1 MVPTAS
7 EVVQVRRAVA
17 NGSPIDATSSNE
29 EESCADVFGSSNKKE
44 EDKNEDVLTVQN
56 GETLLINPDLIRE
69 VRRHLFNLV
78 VHVVKY
84 LCRLRNP
91 DFIRYIKFQEE
102 ELRLKNE
109 KKEAAEAKAKVDEDD
124 LTPQQRYKKL
134 CDLLS
139 KSKFYSNFLL
149 EKMEKEDEE
158 SKKLKNKNLAGRK
171 TKKDTVEEQVPHM
184 LMM

>member
-84 LCRLRNP
+84 LFADSVTL
-91 DFIRYIKFQEE
+91 ILY
-102 ELRLKNE
+102 
-109 KKEAAEAKAKVDEDD
+109 A
-124 LTPQQRYKKL
+124 T
-134 CDLLS
+134 
-139 KSKFYSNFLL
+139 SNF
-149 EKMEKEDEE
+149 
-158 SKKLKNKNLAGRK
+158 RK
-171 TKKDTVEEQVPHM
+171 RN
-184 LMM
+184 